1 MGEYDA
7 GLILLCKYFED
18 TNTQQLEDQGSTQ
31 SIVGRTYKQ
40 PMFIYKIIQE
50 GANNL
55 LGWNKLL
62 PQLLVDYLR
71 EIWAKCLLIKTAC
84 YSW

>member
-55 LGWNKLL
+55 LG
-62 PQLLVDYLR
+62 
-71 EIWAKCLLIKTAC
+71 
-84 YSW
+84 